1 MTDTVGIPKHVVCY
15 YQVSPLTEMEK
26 ILDCETPK
34 VDSEEISSPESG
46 PKKKPV
52 KRYLIKWKGLSHIHC
67 TW

>member
-1 MTDTVGIPKHVVCY
+1 MIDTVGLPKHVVCY

-26 ILDCETPK
+26 ILDCETPE
-34 VDSEEISSPESG
+34 VASEETSSVESRS
-46 PKKKPV
+46 KKKPV